1 MDYDEYDDDEEESIP
16 QPPKKRS
23 QPLVME
29 ISDEDNE
36 PSPEPRKIQHLPEQN
51 EAVEIVSEMN

>member
-1 MDYDEYDDDEEESIP
+1 MDYDDYDDEEESIP

-29 ISDEDNE
+29 ISDEENE
-36 PSPEPRKIQHLPEQN
+36 PAPDPRKVAHLNPASTPGN
-51 EAVEIVSEMN
+51 NRVN

>member
-1 MDYDEYDDDEEESIP
+1 MDDYEDDEDDGEMDYEDSDDEEESIP

-29 ISDEDNE
+29 ISD
-36 PSPEPRKIQHLPEQN
+36 
-51 EAVEIVSEMN
+51 

>member
-1 MDYDEYDDDEEESIP
+1 MDYDDSDEDEEESIP

-29 ISDEDNE
+29 ISD
-36 PSPEPRKIQHLPEQN
+36 
-51 EAVEIVSEMN
+51 